1 MLDSARETAGHWGNE
16 RPAFLSYR
24 LFSGHADASDTGNRV
39 DEPRKDYG
47 GSRDKR
53 PGSRAEAIFAR
64 LEHLSANA
72 GDTSVSQQLERL
84 QGIAALMQARDQGPM
99 PGQMLRVYAWE
110 VEDAV
115 RIIMKNSGVRIQKSE

>member
-1 MLDSARETAGHWGNE
+1 MLDSVHREIVDRPGSQ
-16 RPAFLSYR
+16 RPA
-24 LFSGHADASDTGNRV
+24 LFSYPSFFNHAEAPDAINRV
-39 DEPRKDYG
+39 NEPRKDYG

-53 PGSRAEAIFAR
+53 SRAEAIFAR
-64 LEHLSANA
+64 LERLRANA
-72 GDTSVSQQLERL
+72 SDTSVRQQLERL

-115 RIIMKNSGVRIQKSE
+115 KIIMKNSESRSQNSE

>member
-1 MLDSARETAGHWGNE
+1 MLDSACRDIVARLGNE
-16 RPAFLSYR
+16 RPPFLSYR
-24 LFSGHADASDTGNRV
+24 SFFNHANASGATNRV
-39 DEPRKDYG
+39 AEPRKDYG

-53 PGSRAEAIFAR
+53 SRAEAIFAR
-64 LEHLSANA
+64 LEQLSENA
-72 GDTSVSQQLERL
+72 GDTSVVQQLERL

-115 RIIMKNSGVRIQKSE
+115 RIIMKNSGARIQKSE